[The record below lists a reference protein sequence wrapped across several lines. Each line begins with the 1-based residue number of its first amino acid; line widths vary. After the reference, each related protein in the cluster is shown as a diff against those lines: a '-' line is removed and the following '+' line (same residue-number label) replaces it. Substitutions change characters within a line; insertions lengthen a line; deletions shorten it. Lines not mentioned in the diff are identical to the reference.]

1 MKSLEPKIKAFNA
14 EANVREISNIVYS
27 WINDAMIKNNIY
39 RLEDY
44 ELEFV
49 INYVPFDATIKAI
62 LKPKKYACLEDNK
75 YE

>member
-1 MKSLEPKIKAFNA
+1 MKSLEPKINA
-14 EANVREISNIVYS
+14 EANVREISNIVCS
-27 WINDAMIKNNIY
+27 WINDAIIENNIY

-49 INYVPFDATIKAI
+49 TDYAPFAVTIKAT